1 MKGLGQVRLRQGG
14 AVAVT
19 HDVERAG
26 QVVVQALKDRLVGA
40 IAELIPHVGV
50 GHDEPSVLVAVRQQ
64 VYLERAME
72 RRGGGGR
79 EAGSGAPGEAEQE
92 KREHERDSWEG
103 GGRRWRRLGGLAWE
117 RPRFVTS
124 RSGPIQPGTTD
135 YGLTVLYSLA
145 MAHTYCTFV
154 DP

>member
-1 MKGLGQVRLRQGG
+1 MVSQGRRLAAAWREADTGRAGSATRGAAEGRRMKGLGQVRLRQGG

-64 VYLERAME
+64 GKELVGWSARAQNRLVY
-72 RRGGGGR
+72 
-79 EAGSGAPGEAEQE
+79 
-92 KREHERDSWEG
+92 
-103 GGRRWRRLGGLAWE
+103 
-117 RPRFVTS
+117 
-124 RSGPIQPGTTD
+124 
-135 YGLTVLYSLA
+135 
-145 MAHTYCTFV
+145 
-154 DP
+154 